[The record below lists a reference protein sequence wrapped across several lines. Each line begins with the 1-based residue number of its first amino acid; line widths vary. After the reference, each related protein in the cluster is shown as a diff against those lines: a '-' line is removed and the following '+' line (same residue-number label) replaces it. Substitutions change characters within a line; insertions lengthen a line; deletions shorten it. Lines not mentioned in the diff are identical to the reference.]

1 MEVHYMRK
9 QCEQILKNLFH
20 ETLVNTRY
28 QVELTQEQMAA
39 ILMMDVRSYVEL
51 DHGNSGCSALTLCL
65 FLVFVC
71 EKPGEFLDK
80 FKVYAERRRSNVA

>member
-1 MEVHYMRK
+1 MRK

-20 ETLVNTRY
+20 ETLIYTRY
-28 QVELTQEQMAA
+28 QLKLTQDDMAE

-51 DHGNSGCSALTLCL
+51 DHGCSGCSALTLCL

-71 EKPGEFLDK
+71 ENPSEFLNK
-80 FKVYAERRRSNVA
+80 FKISVERRKQNAA

>member
-20 ETLVNTRY
+20 ETLVHTRY

-51 DHGNSGCSALTLCL
+51 DHGKSGCSALTLALYLIYICSAPL
-65 FLVFVC
+65 
-71 EKPGEFLDK
+71 EFLEELRNA
-80 FKVYAERRRSNVA
+80 FENESNWAA